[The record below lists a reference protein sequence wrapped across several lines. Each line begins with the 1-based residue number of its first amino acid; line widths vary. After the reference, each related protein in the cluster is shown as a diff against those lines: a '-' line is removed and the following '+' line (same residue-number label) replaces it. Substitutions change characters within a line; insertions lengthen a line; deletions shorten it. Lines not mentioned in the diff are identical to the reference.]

1 MNKELKEY
9 SNQELV
15 QEILTRIDEQAM
27 NISILADLF
36 LLVGKII
43 VEYPYLYQAI
53 IEEIKKRN
61 KKNETN

>member
-15 QEILTRIDEQAM
+15 QEILTRIDDQAM